1 MEEMD
6 DWDMEMKMMKK
17 NLKKLDLYMVI
28 INNSSLLLLILLLEI
43 IFISSGG
50 YHSAAINAK
59 GELYTWGWNYYGQL
73 GFESTNDHPI
83 PTLVESFKGKKVLY
97 VTCGEKHTLAIV
109 Q

>member
-28 INNSSLLLLILLLEI
+28 INNSLLLILLLEI
-43 IFISSGG
+43 VFISSGG